1 MICGKECVV
10 EFKKIGGATRSEI
23 MEGGGEMEN
32 DGGSVGEGGM
42 GGEIGGAMRG
52 QLEFGMDDR
61 WLHKQLECQEG
72 TEEVVVGGAGH
83 GGDKQSVDRVGGG
96 SRSIHDS
103 DHVFSCALARPPAM
117 PPKVTKEHYM

>member
-1 MICGKECVV
+1 M

-23 MEGGGEMEN
+23 MEGGGEMKN

-61 WLHKQLECQEG
+61 WLNKQLECQEG
-72 TEEVVVGGAGH
+72 AEEVVVGGAGH
-83 GGDKQSVDRVGGG
+83 GGDDKQSVDRVGGIAIN
-96 SRSIHDS
+96 SMNMI
-103 DHVFSCALARPPAM
+103 VLVARREATGHAP
-117 PPKVTKEHYM
+117 

>member
-1 MICGKECVV
+1 MCGMICGKECVV

-61 WLHKQLECQEG
+61 WLNKQLECQEG
-72 TEEVVVGGAGH
+72 AEEVVVGGAGH
-83 GGDKQSVDRVGGG
+83 GGDDKQSVDRVGGIAIN
-96 SRSIHDS
+96 SMNMI
-103 DHVFSCALARPPAM
+103 VLVARREATGHAP
-117 PPKVTKEHYM
+117 